1 MRINELIE
9 IDITDNGMNFE
20 GIGRYNDK
28 VVFVPGAIVGE
39 RVQARIIKDT
49 QNYTLAKVENILI
62 KSDARKYEDC
72 MSYHGCG
79 GCVCQHMTYD
89 KTLDIKEN
97 IVKNTLKKQCI
108 DENLVDSIYGMG
120 LPYNYRNKVQYPVR
134 NIKGRNAIGMFSEKS
149 HKLIEVNNC
158 AIQDEDINEVAKFMF
173 ECINKEKIIC
183 YNEEKKTGDLKNI
196 MVRKGINTN
205 EILCIFVMTNEKVA
219 ESQEMKNVVQALTKK
234 YENIKG
240 VVANI
245 NETKG
250 NVILGN
256 KNIILDGE
264 DRITDIIGDKTF
276 YISTNSFFQVN
287 TIMAEVLYSVLD
299 QMLDLNKQET
309 VLELYSGVGTIGIF
323 LADKVKELYG
333 VEIVEDAVK
342 MAEENLKLNNVLNA
356 KYIAG
361 DAKVELEKLQ
371 NKNVYFDTLIV
382 DPPRKGLD
390 DEGIDTILKL
400 KPKKIGYV
408 SCNSA
413 TLARDLNRLSQM
425 YNIEKINLVDMFPW
439 TSHVECVSLL
449 CLREAQKP

>member
-20 GIGRYNDK
+20 GIGRYEDK
-28 VVFVPGAIVGE
+28 VVFVPSAIVGE
-39 RVQARIIKDT
+39 KVQARVVKDT
-49 QNYTLAKVENILI
+49 HNYTLAKIENILI
-62 KSDARKYEDC
+62 KSNDRKYEDC

-79 GCVCQHMTYD
+79 GCVCQHITYD
-89 KTLDIKEN
+89 RTLDIKKS
-97 IVKNTLKKQCI
+97 IVKNTLKKQGI

-120 LPYNYRNKVQYPVR
+120 IPYNYRNKVQYPVR

-149 HKLIEVNNC
+149 HKLIEISNC
-158 AIQDEDINEVAKFMF
+158 AIQDKDINEVAKFMF
-173 ECINKEKIIC
+173 ECINRENISC
-183 YNEEKKTGDLKNI
+183 YNEEQKTGDLKNI
-196 MVRKGINTN
+196 MVRKGIHTN
-205 EILCIFVMTNEKVA
+205 ELLCIFVVTNEKIA
-219 ESQEMKNVVQALTKK
+219 KSNQFKNVVQALTGK

-240 VVANI
+240 IVANI
-245 NETKG
+245 NDTKG

-256 KNIILDGE
+256 KNIVLHGE
-264 DRITDIIGDKTF
+264 DRITDMIGNKTY

-287 TIMAEVLYSVLD
+287 TQMAEVLYSVLE
-299 QMLDLNKQET
+299 QMLDLNKKET

-323 LADKVKELYG
+323 LADKVQELYG

-342 MAEENLKLNNVLNA
+342 MAEENLKLNNISNA

-361 DAKVELEKLQ
+361 DAKIELEKLQ
-371 NKNVYFDTLIV
+371 NKNIYFETLIV

-390 DEGIDTILKL
+390 DEGIETILKL

-408 SCNSA
+408 SCNPA
-413 TLARDLNRLSQM
+413 TLARDLNRLSEM

-439 TSHVECVSLL
+439 TSHIECVAVLKLKESI
-449 CLREAQKP
+449 EK